1 MKKALYG
8 AAIAVAL
15 AVGVGVYVSTGSSP
29 APASTFVL
37 LDGSKK
43 TTDDLKGK
51 VTLVNFWATSCVT
64 CVGEM
69 PKVIATYDKYKAK
82 GYDTLAVA
90 MSYDPPSYVINY
102 AETRKLPFKVA
113 IDNTGAVAKAWGDVQ
128 LTPTTYVVN
137 KKGEIVKRYVGEP
150 NFDEL
155 HRLIEKL
162 LAEDYRTK
170 DYRDDVNRMAKGHDR
185 CAPGSRIGFSQLL
198 FVGNLAEHLL
208 TDKFTDAALA
218 ADLGTD
224 RTATPI
230 AARSDS
236 EMIAMCIVM
245 RAPAESAKLFHSE
258 VMSDAEKAAL
268 TAIAPQLSGCVPKGT
283 QFKTNRA
290 GLRALL
296 ALAAYRVAVTSK
308 EGATG

>member
-150 NFDEL
+150 DFDEL

-162 LAEDYRTK
+162 LAE
-170 DYRDDVNRMAKGHDR
+170 A
-185 CAPGSRIGFSQLL
+185 
-198 FVGNLAEHLL
+198 
-208 TDKFTDAALA
+208 
-218 ADLGTD
+218 
-224 RTATPI
+224 
-230 AARSDS
+230 
-236 EMIAMCIVM
+236 
-245 RAPAESAKLFHSE
+245 
-258 VMSDAEKAAL
+258 
-268 TAIAPQLSGCVPKGT
+268 
-283 QFKTNRA
+283 
-290 GLRALL
+290 
-296 ALAAYRVAVTSK
+296 
-308 EGATG
+308 